1 MLSKKCFTRE
11 WIDTL
16 TGRLAARNPRL
27 VETCIHAFELVG
39 RLAAAGLDFVFK
51 GGTSVLLHLQPF
63 RRLSIDV
70 DIITPV
76 GMDELQRVL
85 REVCR
90 PPFGQFQYQ
99 DWRAREN
106 PPTRYFQIPYHSPTL
121 GGQYALQ
128 LDVQT
133 GANPYPVVETK
144 AITLDL
150 LDVETPQ
157 SVRVPSIDCLL
168 GDKLTAFA
176 PSTIGVLYAPLPRN
190 PGDRQPEPMPIQAL
204 KQLFD
209 VGELFMAAG
218 SLPSVAQAYDR
229 VYAVQNDARGGG
241 YAREQCLN
249 DTLEAAFLISQMQLR
264 QEVRNERTAFLNRGI
279 RELDSHILG
288 PAFDMRAAK
297 LQAARVAHLAALLR
311 TGRLDVPLATVRQM
325 PPLAELAALTIAGPY
340 DRLAALRQTSPEAF
354 YGWYQAS
361 QLLA

>member
-1 MLSKKCFTRE
+1 MLTARCFTRE
-11 WIDTL
+11 WIDAQTR
-16 TGRLAARNPRL
+16 RLAARNPRL
-27 VETCIHAFELVG
+27 VETCLHAFELVG

-63 RRLSIDV
+63 RRL
-70 DIITPV
+70 
-76 GMDELQRVL
+76 
-85 REVCR
+85 
-90 PPFGQFQYQ
+90 
-99 DWRAREN
+99 
-106 PPTRYFQIPYHSPTL
+106 
-121 GGQYALQ
+121 
-128 LDVQT
+128 
-133 GANPYPVVETK
+133 
-144 AITLDL
+144 
-150 LDVETPQ
+150 
-157 SVRVPSIDCLL
+157 RVPSIDCLL

-176 PSTIGVLYAPLPRN
+176 PSTIGVLYAPQPRN

-209 VGELFMAAG
+209 VGELFMAAHD
-218 SLPSVAQAYDR
+218 LAAAAQAYDR
-229 VYAVQNDARGGG
+229 VYAVQNAARGGG
-241 YAREQCLN
+241 FSREQCLN
-249 DTLEAAFLISQMQLR
+249 DTLDAAFLISQMQLR

-325 PPLAELAALTIAGPY
+325 PPIAELAALTIASPY